1 MLPKLVITDID
12 GVWTD
17 GGMYYTAEG
26 DVMKRFS
33 VKDGWGI
40 VLLRELNIPIAIMTG
55 ENSQVVRKRAE
66 KLKIEHCYLQ
76 VQDKLAKAKE
86 ICSELGITLDDVAFI
101 GDDLNDIHLLRAVG
115 FSASP
120 YNTPDYVKREV
131 DYVTA
136 TNGGYGAVLELL
148 VFDMNYY
155 KFFYVLADDIKP
167 YTRTKYAVVLV
178 STFFFLHKL
187 QQYLL

>member
-101 GDDLNDIHLLRAVG
+101 GDDLNDIH
-115 FSASP
+115 
-120 YNTPDYVKREV
+120 
-131 DYVTA
+131 
-136 TNGGYGAVLELL
+136 
-148 VFDMNYY
+148 
-155 KFFYVLADDIKP
+155 
-167 YTRTKYAVVLV
+167 
-178 STFFFLHKL
+178 
-187 QQYLL
+187 

>member
-1 MLPKLVITDID
+1 MLAKLVITDID

-136 TNGGYGAVLELL
+136 TNGGYGAFREFVE
-148 VFDMNYY
+148 
-155 KFFYVLADDIKP
+155 KILADNG
-167 YTRTKYAVVLV
+167 V
-178 STFFFLHKL
+178 L
-187 QQYLL
+187 QQVLLKFM

>member
-1 MLPKLVITDID
+1 M
-12 GVWTD
+12 
-17 GGMYYTAEG
+17 
-26 DVMKRFS
+26 
-33 VKDGWGI
+33 
-40 VLLRELNIPIAIMTG
+40 LLRELNYTHCIMTG
-55 ENSQVVRKRAE
+55 EILRWYGSVPKVE
-66 KLKIEHCYLQ
+66 IEHCYLQ

-136 TNGGYGAVLELL
+136 TNGGIWG
-148 VFDMNYY
+148 
-155 KFFYVLADDIKP
+155 I
-167 YTRTKYAVVLV
+167 
-178 STFFFLHKL
+178 S
-187 QQYLL
+187 

>member
-136 TNGGYGAVLELL
+136 TNGGYGAFREFVEKSTGRQWSATASI
-148 VFDMNYY
+148 VEV
-155 KFFYVLADDIKP
+155 YVGRKKVD
-167 YTRTKYAVVLV
+167 TKTTAYFVLV
-178 STFFFLHKL
+178 YGLISSART
-187 QQYLL
+187 